1 MRLCAPPRN
10 RYLRALPSHWLMNR
24 IAFLRQAPLDS
35 SVWLKQATLLLAT
48 WLLVS
53 LIISFARVTH
63 PAFGLQGDMPLHY
76 HITRSFAR
84 SFEEGDPLPRWAG
97 LLDGG
102 KGDAWFTFYP
112 PLAYLFT
119 VALMK
124 LLGVDIMTSLR
135 IVSALILIIAQA
147 SAYSFARAFF
157 NRRSSLVTSV
167 FYVALPAFPLI
178 GLKVCLFAN
187 AFALS
192 LAPLTLLGAHHLLIG
207 GRRTRGLIIFALG
220 ASGVVLSHVITTY
233 LCAVAVAMMTLIYL
247 PRAGWGGVARL
258 AGASLLTF
266 ALTAFFL
273 VPQQIEMR
281 WARVDM
287 QIDRHDYRDYF
298 LFAKPRDDTHFHRM
312 WAKFNHGASF
322 LTLAQIALTFLFC
335 VACLPILRRRD
346 RMTPIVLLGLA
357 LAAFA
362 LIISLPWSDIVWRLL
377 PGLKFIQFP
386 WRFLP
391 FVSLGCGL
399 VVAAAY
405 TPQQDDQNSWRML
418 HPLYRAGV
426 SLLLTWIVIAN
437 VIGAW
442 AVARIDEPG
451 ITNEEVTRLLDP
463 PNLPKLTSGES
474 NQLDQKDEW
483 LYVAYTANH
492 PYYRPNN
499 SELDIYPPASQPG
512 GLTLLSGRGRITS
525 QQLNIERRQFAIECE
540 EPARARIETYNYPHW
555 IARLDGR
562 EIKIDVEPG
571 TGLML
576 VDLPAGAHTL
586 TVTFEP
592 RHQIE
597 TWAGRISL
605 LSWILFIGW
614 IIWRSRR
621 SPRFS
626 LK

>member
-1 MRLCAPPRN
+1 
-10 RYLRALPSHWLMNR
+10 MNR
-24 IAFLRQAPLDS
+24 IAFLQRASLDNGA
-35 SVWLKQATLLLAT
+35 WLKRAALLLAA

-53 LIISFARVTH
+53 LIISFARVSH
-63 PAFGLQGDMPLHY
+63 PAFGLQGDLPLHY
-76 HITRSFAR
+76 HIMRSFAR

-112 PLAYLFT
+112 PLSYLFT
-119 VALMK
+119 VVLMK
-124 LLGVDIMTSLR
+124 LLGVDVMTSLR
-135 IVSALILIIAQA
+135 IVSVLILIIAQA

-157 NRRSSLVTSV
+157 NRRSSLVASL

-192 LAPLTLLGAHHLLIG
+192 LAPLAMLGAHHLLIG
-207 GRRTRGLIIFALG
+207 ERRARGLIIFALG
-220 ASGVVLSHVITTY
+220 ASGIVLSHVITTY
-233 LCAVAVAMMTLIYL
+233 LCGIAIALMTLIYL
-247 PRAGWGGVARL
+247 PRAGWRGAARL
-258 AGASLLTF
+258 AGASLLVF

-273 VPQQIEMR
+273 VPQQIEMK

-287 QIDRHDYRDYF
+287 QIARHDYRNYF
-298 LFAKPRDDTHFHRM
+298 LFAEPRDDSHFHKM
-312 WAKFNHGASF
+312 WANFNNGVSF

-335 VACLPILRRRD
+335 VACLPVLRKRD
-346 RMTPIVLLGLA
+346 RMSAPVFLGFA

-362 LIISLPWSDIVWRLL
+362 LTISLPWSDVIWRYL

-391 FVSLGCGL
+391 FASLGCGL

-405 TPQQDDQNSWRML
+405 APQEINQYGGQTGGQNSWRTL
-418 HPLYRAGV
+418 NPLYRAGV

-437 VIGAW
+437 VIATW
-442 AVARIDEPG
+442 AIARIDEPG
-451 ITNEEVTRLLDP
+451 ITNEQVARLFNP
-463 PNLPKLTSGES
+463 PDLPKLTSQES
-474 NQLDQKDEW
+474 NQLDHNDDW
-483 LYVAYTANH
+483 GYVAYTANH

-499 SELDIYPPASQPG
+499 SELDIYPPALQPG
-512 GLTLLSGRGRITS
+512 GLTLISGRGRVVS
-525 QQLNIERRQFAIECE
+525 QQLNIERRQFAVECE
-540 EPARARIETYNYPHW
+540 EPVRARIETYNYPHW
-555 IARLDGR
+555 VARLDGR
-562 EIKIDVEPG
+562 EINIDVEPG

-576 VDLPAGAHTL
+576 VDLPAGAHIL

-592 RHQIE
+592 RNQIE
-597 TWAGRISL
+597 TWARRISM
-605 LSWILFIGW
+605 LSWMLFTGW
-614 IIWRSRR
+614 IIWRSIR

-626 LK
+626 LKR

>member
-1 MRLCAPPRN
+1 M
-10 RYLRALPSHWLMNR
+10 
-24 IAFLRQAPLDS
+24 AFLQRASLDNGA
-35 SVWLKQATLLLAT
+35 WLKRAALLLAA

-84 SFEEGDPLPRWAG
+84 SFEEGDLLPRWAG

-112 PLAYLFT
+112 PLSYLFT
-119 VALMK
+119 VVLMK
-124 LLGVDIMTSLR
+124 IFGVDVMTSLR
-135 IVSALILIIAQA
+135 SVSVLILIIAQA

-157 NRRSSLVTSV
+157 NRRSSLVASL
-167 FYVALPAFPLI
+167 FYVALPALPLI

-192 LAPLTLLGAHHLLIG
+192 LAPLAMLGAHHLLVG
-207 GRRTRGLIIFALG
+207 ERRMRGLIIFALG
-220 ASGVVLSHVITTY
+220 ASGIVLSHVITTY
-233 LCAVAVAMMTLIYL
+233 LCGVTIALMTLIYL
-247 PRAGWGGVARL
+247 PRAGWRGAARL
-258 AGASLLTF
+258 AGASLLVF

-287 QIDRHDYRDYF
+287 QIARHDYRNYF
-298 LFAKPRDDTHFHRM
+298 LFAASRDDSLFRKT
-312 WAKFNHGASF
+312 WANFNNGVSF
-322 LTLAQIALTFLFC
+322 LTLAEIALTFLFC
-335 VACLPILRRRD
+335 VACLPILRKRN
-346 RMTPIVLLGLA
+346 RMSAPVLLGFA
-357 LAAFA
+357 IAAFV
-362 LIISLPWSDIVWRLL
+362 LTISLPWSDVIWRYL

-405 TPQQDDQNSWRML
+405 APQDDNQNGGQNSWRTL
-418 HPLYRAGV
+418 NPLYRAGV

-437 VIGAW
+437 VVATW
-442 AVARIDEPG
+442 AIARIDEPG
-451 ITNEEVTRLLDP
+451 VTNEQVARLFDP
-463 PNLPKLTSGES
+463 PGLPKLTSEES
-474 NQLDQKDEW
+474 KRLDVKDDW

-512 GLTLLSGRGRITS
+512 GLTLLSGGGRVVS
-525 QQLNIERRQFAIECE
+525 QQLNIERRHFAVECE

-555 IARLDGR
+555 VARLDGH

-571 TGLML
+571 TGLMM

-586 TVTFEP
+586 AVTFEP
-592 RHQIE
+592 RNKIE
-597 TWAGRISL
+597 NWASRISL
-605 LSWILFIGW
+605 LTWMVFIAW
-614 IIWRSRR
+614 VTRKTLYPRLWRQR
-621 SPRFS
+621 SGRAVT
-626 LK
+626 